1 MRGRDLV
8 KKFLRS
14 EWPCAV
20 AIGRESLAAQQSCA
34 VVIGRESLAAR
45 QSCAVVIGRE
55 SLAAQQSCA
64 VVIGRESFAAL
75 HAVYALKGFYG
86 VNGRARSSLLK
97 MLCDEGDGVKSKW
110 SVMEWSC
117 GMELSDGV

>member
-34 VVIGRESLAAR
+34 VVIGRESLAA
-45 QSCAVVIGRE
+45 
-55 SLAAQQSCA
+55 
-64 VVIGRESFAAL
+64 L
-75 HAVYALKGFYG
+75 HAVYALKCFYG

-97 MLCDEGDGVKSKW
+97 MLCDEGDGVKGKW